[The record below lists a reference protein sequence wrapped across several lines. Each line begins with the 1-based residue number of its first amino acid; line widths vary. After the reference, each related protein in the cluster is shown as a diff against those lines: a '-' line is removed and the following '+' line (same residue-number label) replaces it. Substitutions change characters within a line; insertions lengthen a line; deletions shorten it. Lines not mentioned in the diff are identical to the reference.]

1 MKNIYGKKV
10 PAISM
15 KKLAKL
21 KTFDQH
27 LDEEYGPK
35 GSPSR
40 DEFEAKAYAWY
51 YAECLKDARKK
62 AGLTQQQ
69 VADRIGKKRT
79 YVSLIERGQTDMQL
93 STFLLMCVAV
103 GAQLSFTY

>member
-1 MKNIYGKKV
+1 MRSKYKYEDIVIDK
-10 PAISM
+10 
-15 KKLAKL
+15 KKLAGL
-21 KTFDQH
+21 KSFDEH
-27 LDEEYGPK
+27 LDEEYGPV
-35 GSPSR
+35 GSPGR
-40 DEFEAKAYAWY
+40 DEFEAKALAWY

-79 YVSLIERGQTDMQL
+79 YVSLIERGQTDLQL